1 MDIVRELRIYRLAFR
16 LACEIIAN
24 GDESNVDAEYVS
36 RDLIDRAARLEAA
49 TQNEVA

>member
-16 LACEIIAN
+16 IACERLAKYERTN
-24 GDESNVDAEYVS
+24 ADELVNQ
-36 RDLIDRAARLEAA
+36 LIDQSTRLEAA